1 MTGRRERRRGGEG
14 RTKAKLRR
22 LLIKE
27 AVPLLFDSINGRF
40 SLGLRREFACMN
52 ETLPGIVS
60 SVNTDTYRDCVYTH
74 TYTYTA
80 RLKYDTRNHL
90 PHHASVIIPIFNACT
105 ILFDDSLL
113 QCNNQ
118 ITFYPP
124 FFLRRRNTLEK
135 ERKKEKEKTLT
146 LTVLT
151 GVESFAGHLEQR
163 VQRAPLSR
171 GPLPVMPA
179 LGPVLLRRFPLEL
192 LLLLLL
198 LLLQHR
204 VMQARMHTVM
214 HAVMMM
220 AQRIRAS
227 GIGHGTPPGRGRA
240 AEGWLADRAGR
251 HRRQGHAHQGQIPGR
266 RGMIGMM
273 VVMVEV
279 MVMVV
284 LLLLLLLLLLVQVVA
299 VVEMVVV
306 EMVVIRLDR
315 VPRAHDLR
323 LRSVRQDVQYAERL
337 DPALVRVPIPLVLLV
352 RVLHLHHLQTFQRL
366 EVIVRGTTVTA
377 SPTVHFLLVLLLVLL
392 LLFVPQRGHGVAA
405 AAPLVT
411 YPP

>member
-1 MTGRRERRRGGEG
+1 M
-14 RTKAKLRR
+14 KPCQA
-22 LLIKE
+22 
-27 AVPLLFDSINGRF
+27 LFHH
-40 SLGLRREFACMN
+40 
-52 ETLPGIVS
+52 
-60 SVNTDTYRDCVYTH
+60 VNTYRDCVYTH

-105 ILFDDSLL
+105 ILFDDSFL
-113 QCNNQ
+113 QCNNNQ

-124 FFLRRRNTLEK
+124 FFLRRNTLEK

-279 MVMVV
+279 MVMMVV

-392 LLFVPQRGHGVAA
+392 PLFVPQRGHGVAA